1 VAASTRNTSDTD
13 AKSPRASVQH
23 NSDGRRAANAIRV
36 FAPGGYTNLNTGD
49 GLLLIALNEALK
61 RVFGNDVMP
70 TYLTTTPE
78 LDRVALGLKVD
89 SYLMSRYGRF
99 MRYGGALARRMG
111 SRGGVVY
118 LGIGW
123 GWIALIRSWL
133 VVERLSPRLAKS
145 MLPQPILQRIRALRA
160 SDAVVSVPGGYFLS
174 PTALDAAWL
183 NHWIELSL
191 AVMLK
196 RPTVLGP
203 CSLGPFHG
211 PQRRLMRW
219 LFERVD
225 GIALREGESE
235 THVRGTG
242 YRGPLIRTTDAGF
255 GVDLLP
261 PGAAQHPPTERA
273 QTDLPDTDRVETGPP
288 LIGVSVRWFH
298 FAGSPDP
305 AAAQR
310 RYFQSVAEALTTLMG
325 DSGRAVFVPQV
336 RAAGDDDIAAAREVV
351 ALMPPVLRARVS
363 VKEENLTPYEAAALY
378 ASFDLLIGTR
388 MHANIISMLVGTP
401 AVAIAYEHKTTG
413 IMNEL
418 GLDDLV
424 VDIAQCTTDALLTRC
439 RAILT
444 DRPAASRRV
453 QTAAFAARTRLE
465 IWETALGSIIKTGR
479 A

>member
-1 VAASTRNTSDTD
+1 MAASTRNTSETD
-13 AKSPRASVQH
+13 AKSSQASVPH
-23 NSDGRRAANAIRV
+23 ISDGHRAASAIRV

-61 RVFGNDVMP
+61 RVFGDDVMP

-78 LDRVALGLKVD
+78 LDRAALGLDVEA
-89 SYLMSRYGRF
+89 YLMSRYGRF
-99 MRYGGALARRMG
+99 MRFGGALARRVG
-111 SRGGVVY
+111 ARGGVVY

-123 GWIALIRSWL
+123 GWIALMRSWL
-133 VVERLSPRLAKS
+133 VVERLSPRLANS
-145 MLPQPILQRIRALRA
+145 LLPQPILERIRALRA

-211 PQRRLMRW
+211 PQRKLMRW

-235 THVRGTG
+235 AHVRGTG

-261 PGAAQHPPTERA
+261 PGGASNVP
-273 QTDLPDTDRVETGPP
+273 TDRP

-305 AAAQR
+305 AAAQHA
-310 RYFQSVAEALTTLMG
+310 YFQSVADAVSALIG
-325 DSGRAVFVPQV
+325 DGGGAVFVPQV
-336 RAAGDDDIAAAREVV
+336 RAAADDDIAAAREVV
-351 ALMPPVLRARVS
+351 ALMPSASRARVS
-363 VKEENLTPYEAAALY
+363 VKEENVTPYEAAALY

-424 VDIAQCTTDALLTRC
+424 IDIAQCNADALLTRS
-439 RAILT
+439 RAILR

-465 IWETALGSIIKTGR
+465 IWETALRSIIGTGR
-479 A
+479 S

>member
-13 AKSPRASVQH
+13 AKSSQASVQH
-23 NSDGRRAANAIRV
+23 ISDGRVAASAIRV

-78 LDRVALGLKVD
+78 LDRAALGIEVEA
-89 SYLMSRYGRF
+89 YLMSRYGRF
-99 MRYGGALARRMG
+99 MRFGGALARRMG
-111 SRGGVVY
+111 SRGGLVY

-123 GWIALIRSWL
+123 GWIALMRSWL

-145 MLPQPILQRIRALRA
+145 LLPQPILRRIRTLRA

-191 AVMLK
+191 AVVLK

-235 THVRGTG
+235 AHVRGTG

-261 PGAAQHPPTERA
+261 PDGGPNA
-273 QTDLPDTDRVETGPP
+273 QTDRP

-310 RYFQSVAEALTTLMG
+310 AYFQSVADAVSTLIG
-325 DSGRAVFVPQV
+325 DAGRAVFVPQV
-336 RAAGDDDIAAAREVV
+336 RASADDDIAAAREVV
-351 ALMPPVLRARVS
+351 ALMPSALRARVS

-378 ASFDLLIGTR
+378 ANFDLLIGTR

-413 IMNEL
+413 IMTEL

-424 VDIAQCTTDALLTRC
+424 VDIAECNTDALLTRC
-439 RAILT
+439 RAIMT

-465 IWETALGSIIKTGR
+465 IWETALRSIISTGR
-479 A
+479 T

>member
-1 VAASTRNTSDTD
+1 
-13 AKSPRASVQH
+13 
-23 NSDGRRAANAIRV
+23 
-36 FAPGGYTNLNTGD
+36 LNTGD
-49 GLLLIALNEALK
+49 GLLLIALDEALK
-61 RVFGNDVMP
+61 RVFGDDVMP

-78 LDRVALGLKVD
+78 LDRAALGLDVEA
-89 SYLMSRYGRF
+89 YLMSRYGRF
-99 MRYGGALARRMG
+99 MRFGGALARRMG
-111 SRGGVVY
+111 ARGGVVY

-123 GWIALIRSWL
+123 GWIALMRGWL
-133 VVERLSPRLAKS
+133 VVERLSPRLANS
-145 MLPQPILQRIRALRA
+145 LLPQPILQRICLLRA

-191 AVMLK
+191 AVVLK

-211 PQRRLMRW
+211 PQRKLMRW

-235 THVRGTG
+235 AHVRGTG

-261 PGAAQHPPTERA
+261 PGGASNAPTESNA
-273 QTDLPDTDRVETGPP
+273 PTGRP

-305 AAAQR
+305 AAAQHA
-310 RYFQSVAEALTTLMG
+310 YFQSVAEAVSALIG
-325 DSGRAVFVPQV
+325 DGGRAVFVPQV
-336 RAAGDDDIAAAREVV
+336 RAAADDDIAAAREVV
-351 ALMPPVLRARVS
+351 ALMPPALSARVS
-363 VKEENLTPYEAAALY
+363 VKEENVTPYEAAALY

-388 MHANIISMLVGTP
+388 MHANIISMVVGTP

-424 VDIAQCTTDALLTRC
+424 IDIAQCNTDALLTRC
-439 RAILT
+439 RAILS

-453 QTAAFAARTRLE
+453 QTAAFGARARLE
-465 IWETALGSIIKTGR
+465 TWETALRSIIGTGR
-479 A
+479 